1 MQQRKHAIASS
12 VFRPRPSRA
21 PRRRSALLRNARM
34 CQLRTLPRPSLVSLR
49 RELLPLRPLSAR
61 PASASDAFNSSA
73 GFRSRPSSRSSPTY
87 TNPSTRTPS
96 SAVRAP
102 SGSGLTSC
110 TFYTVIQ
117 SFMYGLFSFSSVP
130 CQHHAKA
137 NWFCSLQINGRVL
150 GPHQKQRA
158 SASSF
163 PKQLMSWF
171 VASWPILAAP
181 LRFLSKA
188 EA

>member
-49 RELLPLRPLSAR
+49 RELLPLRPLRAR

-87 TNPSTRTPS
+87 TNPSTRAPS

-102 SGSGLTSC
+102 SCSGLTSC

-117 SFMYGLFSFSSVP
+117 SFKLHV
-130 CQHHAKA
+130 
-137 NWFCSLQINGRVL
+137 RVL
-150 GPHQKQRA
+150 FPRGCSMPS
-158 SASSF
+158 SA
-163 PKQLMSWF
+163 QLQF
-171 VASWPILAAP
+171 VLLIPT
-181 LRFLSKA
+181 REHHF
-188 EA
+188 